1 MLGLKT
7 VPQGERVMVL
17 HTNGRVN
24 YVDGPTRLAVF
35 TAKVQPLRRYKRR
48 TSPISGH
55 PKKGWNDRA
64 CSRSSGRLV

>member
-17 HTNGRVN
+17 HTNGKVN

-35 TAKVQPLRRYKRR
+35 TAK
-48 TSPISGH
+48 
-55 PKKGWNDRA
+55 
-64 CSRSSGRLV
+64 RLILVMVSMAVSLIQRQTLFVFRVK